1 MFFLFY
7 TLNGWA
13 VSSHLPNHELIQDN
27 QTTKMPCR
35 RSWCP
40 LCSRLI
46 TVIINS
52 LMISEQILGMNR
64 YYTQPT
70 GFLTCTKSNQKPRG
84 FLFSMAPKVCHTMP
98 HSGDMGTS
106 RGWYISIKTLWHW
119 RSLSILLAC
128 CSRQQ
133 DAWAFES
140 FPSTN
145 VPLDHQPVQR
155 PKHPN
160 KRLVSLRSS
169 CQKNNP

>member
-1 MFFLFY
+1 MFKIACCNHQLLDDFRTDFWE
-7 TLNGWA
+7 GWSFILTCENA
-13 VSSHLPNHELIQDN
+13 SVLHTANKTSHLHQIQ
-27 QTTKMPCR
+27 
-35 RSWCP
+35 S
-40 LCSRLI
+40 
-46 TVIINS
+46 
-52 LMISEQILGMNR
+52 
-64 YYTQPT
+64 
-70 GFLTCTKSNQKPRG
+70 KPES
-84 FLFSMAPKVCHTMP
+84 FLFSMAPKACHTMP

-160 KRLVSLRSS
+160 KRPVSLRSS